1 MAENLDR
8 ELRQLKQAIVEVGA
22 LAEDS
27 LAKAVYALTTRDERL
42 AREVIYADREIDR
55 REVAVEED
63 CLKILAL
70 YQPVA
75 LDLRF
80 VVAVIKINNDVEH
93 IGDLA
98 ASIAKRVVYLA
109 RVMEAAIPVEFREM
123 AALVQTMVKHSLDA
137 LVNAERRAGPPGAGG
152 RRLRRR
158 PARPDR
164 RRDQCAHRRT
174 SRADGMVHETQLHL
188 TPPRAPGRHGRLHR
202 RGGDLHG
209 RRLDRS
215 PPGRGLTWAGA

>member
-1 MAENLDR
+1 MPGVKIMAENLNR
-8 ELRQLKQAIVEVGA
+8 ELRHLKQAIVDVGS

-27 LAKAVYALTTRDERL
+27 LAKAVRALTTRDERL

-80 VVAVIKINNDVEH
+80 VVAVIKINNEVER

-98 ASIAKRVVYLA
+98 ASIAKRVVYLS
-109 RVMEAAIPVEFREM
+109 RVMEAPIPVDFREM
-123 AALVQTMVKHSLDA
+123 AFLVQTMVKRSLDA
-137 LVNAERRAGPPGAGG
+137 LVNTNVELAQQVRDDDDLVDALHNQISEDINALIAEHPEQMEWFIKLNAISRHLERLADMAACIAEEVMYMVEGSIVRHRAGA
-152 RRLRRR
+152 
-158 PARPDR
+158 
-164 RRDQCAHRRT
+164 
-174 SRADGMVHETQLHL
+174 
-188 TPPRAPGRHGRLHR
+188 
-202 RGGDLHG
+202 
-209 RRLDRS
+209 
-215 PPGRGLTWAGA
+215 

>member
-8 ELRQLKQAIVEVGA
+8 ELRQLKQAIVEVGG

-27 LAKAVYALTTRDERL
+27 LAKAVRALTTRDERL

-80 VVAVIKINNDVEH
+80 VVAVIKINNDVER

-109 RVMEAAIPVEFREM
+109 RVMEATIPTDFRQM

-137 LVNAERRAGPPGAGG
+137 LVNANVVLAHQVRADDDCVDALHDRIGHQINILIAQHPEHMEWYIKLNAISRHLERLADMAACIAEEVIYMVEGSIVRHRAGA
-152 RRLRRR
+152 
-158 PARPDR
+158 
-164 RRDQCAHRRT
+164 
-174 SRADGMVHETQLHL
+174 
-188 TPPRAPGRHGRLHR
+188 
-202 RGGDLHG
+202 
-209 RRLDRS
+209 
-215 PPGRGLTWAGA
+215 

>member
-1 MAENLDR
+1 MAENLER
-8 ELRQLKQAIVEVGA
+8 ELRQLKQAIVEVGS

-27 LAKAVYALTTRDERL
+27 LAKAVRALTTRDERL

-63 CLKILAL
+63 CGKILAL

-80 VVAVIKINNDVEH
+80 VVAVIKINNDVER

-109 RVMEAAIPVEFREM
+109 RVMEATIPPELREM
-123 AALVQTMVKHSLDA
+123 ATLVQAMVKHSLDA
-137 LVNAERRAGPPGAGG
+137 LISGNVALAYEVRADDDCIDVLHNQISDEINTLIAEHPDQMEWFMKLNAISRHLERLADMAGCIAEEVIYMVEGSIVRHRAGA
-152 RRLRRR
+152 
-158 PARPDR
+158 
-164 RRDQCAHRRT
+164 
-174 SRADGMVHETQLHL
+174 
-188 TPPRAPGRHGRLHR
+188 
-202 RGGDLHG
+202 
-209 RRLDRS
+209 
-215 PPGRGLTWAGA
+215 

>member
-1 MAENLDR
+1 MAENLER
-8 ELRQLKQAIVEVGA
+8 ELRQLKQAIVEVGS

-27 LAKAVYALTTRDERL
+27 LAKAVRALTTRDERL

-80 VVAVIKINNDVEH
+80 VVAVIKINNDVER

-109 RVMEAAIPVEFREM
+109 RVMEAAIPPDFREM
-123 AALVQTMVKHSLDA
+123 ATLVQTMVKHSLDA
-137 LVNAERRAGPPGAGG
+137 LTSGNVALAYEVRADDDCVDALHNQISDEINTLIAEHPDQMEWFMKLNAISRHLERLADMAACIAEEVIYMVEGSIVRHRAGA
-152 RRLRRR
+152 
-158 PARPDR
+158 
-164 RRDQCAHRRT
+164 
-174 SRADGMVHETQLHL
+174 
-188 TPPRAPGRHGRLHR
+188 
-202 RGGDLHG
+202 
-209 RRLDRS
+209 
-215 PPGRGLTWAGA
+215 

>member
-1 MAENLDR
+1 MAENLTR
-8 ELRQLKQAIVEVGA
+8 ELRQLKQAIVEVGS

-27 LAKAVYALTTRDERL
+27 LAKAVRALATRDERL

-80 VVAVIKINNDVEH
+80 VVAVIKINNDVER

-98 ASIAKRVVYLA
+98 ASIARRVVYLA
-109 RVMEAAIPVEFREM
+109 RVIEAPIPADFRHM
-123 AALVQTMVKHSLDA
+123 ASLVQNMVKHSLDA
-137 LVNAERRAGPPGAGG
+137 LVNASVDLAQQVRADDDRVDSLHAQISEQINALIAEHPEQMECFIKLNAISRHLERLADMAACIAEEVIYMVEGAIVRHRAGA
-152 RRLRRR
+152 
-158 PARPDR
+158 
-164 RRDQCAHRRT
+164 
-174 SRADGMVHETQLHL
+174 
-188 TPPRAPGRHGRLHR
+188 
-202 RGGDLHG
+202 
-209 RRLDRS
+209 
-215 PPGRGLTWAGA
+215 